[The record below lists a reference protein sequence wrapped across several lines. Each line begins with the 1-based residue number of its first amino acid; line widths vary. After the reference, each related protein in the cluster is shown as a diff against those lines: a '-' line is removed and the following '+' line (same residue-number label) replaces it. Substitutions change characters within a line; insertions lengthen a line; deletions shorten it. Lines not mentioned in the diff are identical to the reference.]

1 MKILILGSLNSH
13 AGEFAPFITEQAE
26 ALRAAGCEVEYFGV
40 VGKGVWGY
48 LKQLP
53 KLRRVIREQHI
64 DIIHAHYGLCCLLAN
79 LQRRVPVVSTYHGSD
94 INSPRVMRFSKVAM
108 RLSAWNIFVSKR
120 TQDIA
125 FAQVPKSVQQKS
137 SLIPCGINL
146 PASWQELQNQPIGQ
160 QTLKQWVNTVLE
172 PNKKHVLFAGAFDN
186 PVKDPELAKAVVQEI
201 NRRAIAAKTV
211 AEETKNEVQLIE
223 LKGYTRDQVNALM
236 YTCDALLMT
245 SKTEGSPQVIKEAM
259 ACGLPIVSTDVG
271 DVKERIAE
279 LSACR
284 IASSRNPIDIAN
296 ILCDVLQVPENQMTA
311 NTPPYANANA
321 RGTCQGFAYQFEG
334 GRAFTQ
340 YLSNYTLYAQ
350 VANATFVGLIHSLK
364 ARITCLG
371 RISYVLCHENP
382 DSL

>member
-26 ALRAAGCEVEYFGV
+26 ALRVAGCEVEYFGV
-40 VGKGVWGY
+40 VGKGVRGY

-79 LQRRVPVVSTYHGSD
+79 LQHRVPIVSTYHGSD
-94 INSPRVMRFSKVAM
+94 INSPKVMRFSKVAM

-146 PASWQELQNQPIGQ
+146 PAPWQELQNQPIGQ
-160 QTLKQWVNTVLE
+160 MTLKQWVNTVLE
-172 PNKKHVLFAGAFDN
+172 PHKKHVLFAGAFDN

-211 AEETKNEVQLIE
+211 AEDTKSEVQLTE

-236 YTCDALLMT
+236 YTYDALLMT

-271 DVKERIAE
+271 DVAEQIKDLDACYVSRNRNQIELAKLLLQALAYKQRTKGKQKIIAE
-279 LSACR
+279 GL
-284 IASSRNPIDIAN
+284 RNE
-296 ILCDVLQVPENQMTA
+296 DVAQKLIHI
-311 NTPPYANANA
+311 
-321 RGTCQGFAYQFEG
+321 
-334 GRAFTQ
+334 
-340 YLSNYTLYAQ
+340 YTLII
-350 VANATFVGLIHSLK
+350 T
-364 ARITCLG
+364 RIDTKCK
-371 RISYVLCHENP
+371 
-382 DSL
+382 

>member
-13 AGEFAPFITEQAE
+13 AGKFAPFITEQAE
-26 ALRAAGCEVEYFGV
+26 ASRAVGCEVEYFGV
-40 VGKGVWGY
+40 VGKGIVGY

-94 INSPRVMRFSKVAM
+94 INSPKVMRFSKVAM

-146 PASWQELQNQPIGQ
+146 PAPWQELQNQPIGQ
-160 QTLKQWVNTVLE
+160 MTLKQWVNAVLA

-186 PVKDPELAKAVVQEI
+186 PVKDPELAKRVVEVINGGLMGNYMEI
-201 NRRAIAAKTV
+201 N
-211 AEETKNEVQLIE
+211 VQKPIQLVE

-271 DVKERIAE
+271 DVKEQIKALDVCYVSRT
-279 LSACR
+279 
-284 IASSRNPIDIAN
+284 RNPKELAGLLLQALAYEQRTEGKQKIMAEGLRNEDIAQKL
-296 ILCDVLQVPENQMTA
+296 IHI
-311 NTPPYANANA
+311 
-321 RGTCQGFAYQFEG
+321 
-334 GRAFTQ
+334 
-340 YLSNYTLYAQ
+340 YTLI
-350 VANATFVGLIHSLK
+350 FSLK
-364 ARITCLG
+364 Q
-371 RISYVLCHENP
+371 Y
-382 DSL
+382 

>member
-13 AGEFAPFITEQAE
+13 AGKFAPFITEQAE

-40 VGKGVWGY
+40 VGKGIVGY

-94 INSPRVMRFSKVAM
+94 ITSPKVMRFSKVAM

-146 PASWQELQNQPIGQ
+146 PAPWQELQNQPIGQ

-186 PVKDPELAKAVVQEI
+186 PVKDPEPAKAVVQEI
-201 NRRAIAAKTV
+201 NRRANAN
-211 AEETKNEVQLIE
+211 ETASEGIKREVQLIE

-259 ACGLPIVSTDVG
+259 ACGLPLICLQDECLDMLVEEGENGYQCESIEQLKDCLLDSLSQPEKLQQMGRKSAMKVQEF
-271 DVKERIAE
+271 DNDLFCERVEQIYLDLIE
-279 LSACR
+279 Q
-284 IASSRNPIDIAN
+284 NEKD
-296 ILCDVLQVPENQMTA
+296 ENTKM
-311 NTPPYANANA
+311 
-321 RGTCQGFAYQFEG
+321 
-334 GRAFTQ
+334 
-340 YLSNYTLYAQ
+340 S
-350 VANATFVGLIHSLK
+350 IHS
-364 ARITCLG
+364 
-371 RISYVLCHENP
+371 VLEKIH
-382 DSL
+382 DKL

>member
-13 AGEFAPFITEQAE
+13 AGEFAPFITEQAG
-26 ALRAAGCEVEYFGV
+26 ALRAAGCEVDYFGV

-48 LKQLP
+48 LRQLP

-94 INSPRVMRFSKVAM
+94 INSPKVMRVSKVAM

-146 PASWQELQNQPIGQ
+146 PAPWQELQNQPIGQ
-160 QTLKQWVNTVLE
+160 MTLKQWVNTVLA

-186 PVKDPELAKAVVQEI
+186 PVKDPELAKAVAHEI
-201 NRRAIAAKTV
+201 NQQANAN
-211 AEETKNEVQLIE
+211 ETASEGIKREVQLIE

-271 DVKERIAE
+271 DVKEQIKD
-279 LSACR
+279 LDACYVSR
-284 IASSRNPIDIAN
+284 SRNPKELAGLLRQALAYEQRTEGKQKIMAEGLRN
-296 ILCDVLQVPENQMTA
+296 EDVAQKLI
-311 NTPPYANANA
+311 YI
-321 RGTCQGFAYQFEG
+321 
-334 GRAFTQ
+334 
-340 YLSNYTLYAQ
+340 YTLIFSQ
-350 VANATFVGLIHSLK
+350 KGTK
-364 ARITCLG
+364 CK
-371 RISYVLCHENP
+371 
-382 DSL
+382 

>member
-1 MKILILGSLNSH
+1 MKLLILGSLNSH

-26 ALRAAGCEVEYFGV
+26 ALRAVGCEVEYFGV
-40 VGKGVWGY
+40 VGKGIVGY

-79 LQRRVPVVSTYHGSD
+79 LQRCVPVVSTYHGSD
-94 INSPRVMRFSKVAM
+94 INSPKVMRFSKVAM

-146 PASWQELQNQPIGQ
+146 PAPWQELQNQLIGQ

-186 PVKDPELAKAVVQEI
+186 PVKDPELAKAVVQAI

-211 AEETKNEVQLIE
+211 AEDTKCEVQLIE

-245 SKTEGSPQVIKEAM
+245 SKTEGSPQVVKEAM

-271 DVKERIAE
+271 DVEEQINNLEDCFVVPIGDLRFMILNLEEALKKTIA
-279 LSACR
+279 
-284 IASSRNPIDIAN
+284 
-296 ILCDVLQVPENQMTA
+296 
-311 NTPPYANANA
+311 
-321 RGTCQGFAYQFEG
+321 FEG
-334 GRAFTQ
+334 KTKGRMRIIEDRLTNKLVAKRIVEIYKMSQ
-340 YLSNYTLYAQ
+340 KNYKKY
-350 VANATFVGLIHSLK
+350 
-364 ARITCLG
+364 
-371 RISYVLCHENP
+371 
-382 DSL
+382 

>member
-13 AGEFAPFITEQAE
+13 AGKLAPFITEQAE
-26 ALRAAGCEVEYFGV
+26 VLRAAGCEVEYFGV
-40 VGKGVWGY
+40 VGKGVRGY

-64 DIIHAHYGLCCLLAN
+64 DLIHAHYGLCCLLAN

-94 INSPRVMRFSKVAM
+94 INAPKVMRFSKVAM

-146 PASWQELQNQPIGQ
+146 PAPWQELQNQPIGQ
-160 QTLKQWVNTVLE
+160 MTFKQWVNTILE

-186 PVKDPELAKAVVQEI
+186 PVKDPELAKRVVEVINGGLMGNYMEI
-201 NRRAIAAKTV
+201 N
-211 AEETKNEVQLIE
+211 VQKPIQLVE

-271 DVKERIAE
+271 DVKERIAG

-296 ILCDVLQVPENQMTA
+296 MLCDVLQVPEKQLTA
-311 NTPPYANANA
+311 YTPPYANADA
-321 RGTCQGFAYQFEG
+321 RGTCQGFACQFAG

-340 YLSNYTLYAQ
+340 NLSNNTIYAQ
-350 VANATFVGLIHSLK
+350 VAKAAFVGFFYSLK
-364 ARITCLG
+364 TRIACLG
-371 RISYVLCHENP
+371 RISYVLHYENP